1 MKTNYIK
8 MKIKKQKKRKG
19 IRIIFREYT
28 LKGDIIGLSKK
39 RNII

>member
-1 MKTNYIK
+1 ME
-8 MKIKKQKKRKG
+8 KKRKG